1 MTGNGAETLAERV
14 DAVIAELDGVV
25 VVQSGN
31 ERELRA
37 GGRLFAMVSQDAV
50 EVVLDPAVAAAAR
63 RTPDVS
69 GSARGPAWVRFH
81 PRIVDRFALDRVE
94 AWLRSA
100 HRGPLGRP

>member
-14 DAVIAELDGVV
+14 EAVIAELEGVA
-25 VVQSGN
+25 VVQSGD

-37 GGRLFAMVSQDAV
+37 GGRLFAAVADDAL

-69 GSARGPAWVRFH
+69 GSARGPAWVRFR
-81 PRIVDRFALDRVE
+81 PVVVDRFALDRAE
-94 AWLRSA
+94 SWLRSA
-100 HRGPLGRP
+100 HRGPLGTS

>member
-14 DAVIAELDGVV
+14 EAVIAEMDEVA
-25 VVQSGN
+25 VVQSGD

-37 GGRLFAMVSQDAV
+37 AGRLFAVISDDAL
-50 EVVLDPAVAAAAR
+50 EVVLDPAVAEAAQ

-69 GSARGPAWVRFH
+69 ASARGPAWVLFR
-81 PRIVDRFALDRVE
+81 PQVVDRFALDRAE

-100 HRGPLGRP
+100 HRGPSGRA

>member
-14 DAVIAELDGVV
+14 EAVIAELDEVAVV
-25 VVQSGN
+25 LSGD

-37 GGRLFAMVSQDAV
+37 GGRLFAVVSDDAL
-50 EVVLDPAVAAAAR
+50 EVMLDPAVAAAAQ

-69 GSARGPAWVRFH
+69 ASSRGPAWVLFR
-81 PRIVDRFALDRVE
+81 PRVIDRFALDRAE

-100 HRGPLGRP
+100 HRGPSGRA